1 MFFKNNYNIFDII
14 VGNNYVTE
22 KKLMMA
28 VSFPNLE
35 VNI

>member
-22 KKLMMA
+22 KKTYDG
-28 VSFPNLE
+28 SFLSQSRG
-35 VNI
+35 